1 MWRMLI
7 AVAQIQI
14 IKENILNEAEFNLIT
29 QYYMYNRFLYII
41 LSIFVLLSLAS
52 CKGLQKEN
60 IVYRNNFEAGDLSKI
75 SGGKIEEYNGSKVIG
90 RYSEN
95 GFLLSLDNLP
105 KHNMV
110 QISFDL
116 YIHDTW
122 DGNALKPDGPDIWI
136 MNIDGSSAI
145 YSTFANGLCT
155 NCTQS
160 YPALQ
165 PSQIN
170 GKFVFFENKLNSNAH
185 QTNLPGACKLKDEQ
199 GGTTMYRIVRT
210 FEHTRSTL
218 SLGCYAQLEDADPAN
233 KNCNESWSVDN
244 IKIKTI
250 EFR

>member
-1 MWRMLI
+1 MH
-7 AVAQIQI
+7 
-14 IKENILNEAEFNLIT
+14 
-29 QYYMYNRFLYII
+29 YRFTYII
-41 LSIFVLLSLAS
+41 IASILILLSFAS
-52 CKGLQKEN
+52 CKGLQKET
-60 IVYRNNFEAGDLSKI
+60 IVYQNNFENGSLAKI
-75 SGGKIEEYNGSKVIG
+75 INGKIGEYNRSKVIG

-95 GFLLSLDNLP
+95 GFDLRLDSLP

-145 YSTFANGLCT
+145 YSTFANGLCS
-155 NCTQS
+155 NCTQAF
-160 YPALQ
+160 PVLQ
-165 PSQIN
+165 PSQVN
-170 GKFVFFENKLNSNAH
+170 GKFVFFNNKPNSNAH
-185 QTNLPGACKLKDEQ
+185 QTNLPGTCKLQSSD
-199 GGTTMYRIVRT
+199 GGTSMYRILRT
-210 FEHTRSTL
+210 FEHTQSTL
-218 SLGCYAQLEDADPAN
+218 TLGCYAQLEDADTAN